1 MTTHTRRQRS
11 TEPLTIIR
19 IYEPDP
25 QRQLQALR
33 FLLQAGTR
41 QTPEQMAQEQLQP
54 GGDGTME
61 SEHGESR
68 G

>member
-1 MTTHTRRQRS
+1 MTTQTRQQRS

-25 QRQLQALR
+25 ERQLQALR
-33 FLLQAGTR
+33 FLLQTGTR
-41 QTPEQMAQEQLQP
+41 QTSEPGAQEQIQP
-54 GGDGTME
+54 DGDGTME
-61 SEHGESR
+61 SEDGESR